1 MLQKGRDMSNGKTR
15 VPPEFVEHFNA
26 VAVYYECTPEEIT
39 EMKQCAREHLD
50 EAIPCFAAIAKEIS

>member
-1 MLQKGRDMSNGKTR
+1 MSNGKTR

-26 VAVYYECTPEEIT
+26 VAAYYECTPEEIT
-39 EMKQCAREHLD
+39 EMKNCAREHLD